1 MLRQQGVAVVFER
14 KVALRNKLRV
24 ISYLQT
30 QNDGFWT
37 ANPKIR
43 GVQLFELSKVGGCG
57 LGVPVE
63 VGFEWTSIFL
73 REKCPFLGLWR
84 GTVIEVQMGQA
95 TALYCRA

>member
-1 MLRQQGVAVVFER
+1 MAVVFER

-30 QNDGFWT
+30 PNDGFWT

-43 GVQLFELSKVGGCG
+43 GVLLFELSKVGACG

-63 VGFEWTSIFL
+63 VGFEWTGIL
-73 REKCPFLGLWR
+73 PRENALFWGFWR

-95 TALYCRA
+95 AALYCRA